1 VYPPQIASK
10 MAIIY
15 SLIGFKQY
23 IIIDKIMY
31 RLPYITKSKSCQF
44 QYRNKRK
51 INRTIKQ
58 GIEGYYL
65 IRNSKRKF
73 YSLKKLKHKLIK

>member
-1 VYPPQIASK
+1 
-10 MAIIY
+10 MAVSY
-15 SLIGFKQY
+15 YKLIGFDNY

-31 RLPYITKSKSCQF
+31 RILYITKSKSCKL

-51 INRTIKQ
+51 INRTVKQ

-65 IRNSKRKF
+65 VKNGNRKF
-73 YSLKKLKHKLIK
+73 YSLKKLRHRLKLIKP

>member
-1 VYPPQIASK
+1 MPVSYYK
-10 MAIIY
+10 
-15 SLIGFKQY
+15 LIGFDNY

-31 RLPYITKSKSCQF
+31 RIPYIAKSKSCQF

-51 INRTIKQ
+51 INRTFKN

-65 IRNSKRKF
+65 IRNGNRKF
-73 YSLKKLKHKLIK
+73 YSLKKLRHRLKLIKP